1 MGKKMNKSQIKLI
14 AHRGLHKNKEI
25 PENSLLAFK
34 KAIEKSYS
42 IELDINITKDN
53 QIVVFHD
60 EDLKRV
66 CNVDKKIE
74 ELDYSFLENLTLFD
88 TKEKIPLLK
97 EVLSLVDSL
106 DSKKDISLII
116 EIKKHKNIGVLEKLL
131 LKMLDSYE
139 VEYFICS
146 FQMDIL
152 SWFRKNKKDLK
163 IGLIFEKLPKRF
175 EKYENLIFLY
185 KYSKIKPDF
194 VSLDYKLLDSLIYEF
209 CKKNSLPIF
218 CWTINSK
225 EKYENIEKKVDGII
239 FENITL

>member
-74 ELDYSFLENLTLFD
+74 EVDYEFLQNLPLFD
-88 TKEKIPLLK
+88 TNEKIPLLK
-97 EVLSLVDSL
+97 EVLSLVDL
-106 DSKKDISLII
+106 KKNIFLII

-131 LKMLDSYE
+131 LEMLDSYKI
-139 VEYFICS
+139 EYFICS
-146 FQMDIL
+146 FQSDIL

-163 IGLIFEKLPKRF
+163 IGLIFQKLPKKF

-194 VSLDYKLLDSLIYEF
+194 VSLDYKLFQSKIFDF
-209 CKKNSLPIF
+209 CKNKDLEILI
-218 CWTINSK
+218 WTIRKNNQYDKIYTKISG
-225 EKYENIEKKVDGII
+225 VI